1 MASNSY
7 KKSQNPGS
15 SSGRS
20 FFSVL
25 ENVINVEKIFEKGLP
40 IQFLMPILFS
50 TVLCIFYIGNL
61 HYAEKNIR
69 KISKLRIQVEDLRA
83 DYTTLKA
90 DYMKNSKQSEVAK
103 KASVLGLKES
113 MDPPYKIIV
122 GEDEF

>member
-7 KKSQNPGS
+7 KRSQS
-15 SSGRS
+15 SGISGRS
-20 FFSVL
+20 FFSLL
-25 ENVINVEKIFEKGLP
+25 ENVINVERIFDKGLP

-50 TVLCIFYIGNL
+50 TVLCILYIGNL

-69 KISKLRIQVEDLRA
+69 KISKLRVQVEDLRA

-113 MDPPYKIIV
+113 MTPPYKIVI